1 MRQICRNAADADCRS
16 QGRCVLPSPEKLAK
30 EGKFLEAAKLY
41 EEQALQTKDV
51 YKKRR
56 FLNFAARCYESAG
69 EFSLAVKC
77 FLESGD
83 SDAALSSA
91 VKVKNA
97 KIVSDAVV
105 AAGRKEG
112 ATEFFLRCVL
122 RFVEEREFDVA
133 RSFCK
138 ETLQLGHSSLAE
150 ALLSEIDGVMEGKA
164 EKVASGIKIAQS
176 SGEDIELTKEI
187 GFVGNKFLANMPKI
201 QSEVREVP
209 TRCPECGA
217 PLPVHM
223 RHGKVI
229 ECEYCGFTVRLD

>member
-1 MRQICRNAADADCRS
+1 MRRICRNVADVGCRS

-41 EEQALQTKDV
+41 EERALQTKDV
-51 YKKRR
+51 HKKRR

-77 FLESGD
+77 FLESAD
-83 SDAALSSA
+83 VDAALGSA

-105 AAGRKEG
+105 EAGRKENAVG
-112 ATEFFLRCVL
+112 FLLRCAL
-122 RFVEEREFDVA
+122 RFVEEREFDVT
-133 RSFCK
+133 RSFCM
-138 ETLQLGHSSLAE
+138 EALQFGHSSLAE
-150 ALLSEIDGVMEGKA
+150 ALLSVIDGVMEGKA
-164 EKVASGIKIAQS
+164 EKVASGVKMAQS
-176 SGEDIELTKEI
+176 SGEDVELAREI
-187 GFVGNKFLANMPKI
+187 GFVGNKFLANMPKV

-217 PLPVHM
+217 PLPAHM

>member
-1 MRQICRNAADADCRS
+1 MRQICRNAADVDCRGR
-16 QGRCVLPSPEKLAK
+16 GRCVLPSPEKLAK

-41 EEQALQTKDV
+41 EERALQTKDV
-51 YKKRR
+51 HKKRR

-83 SDAALSSA
+83 SDSALDSA

-105 AAGRKEG
+105 AADRKED
-112 ATEFFLRCVL
+112 AVRFFLRCTL

-138 ETLQLGHSSLAE
+138 EGLQFGHSSLAN

-164 EKVASGIKIAQS
+164 EKVASGIKMAQS
-176 SGEDIELTKEI
+176 SGEDIELTREI
-187 GFVGNKFLANMPKI
+187 GFVGNKFLANMPKA
-201 QSEVREVP
+201 QSEIREVP

-217 PLPVHM
+217 PLPAHM
-223 RHGKVI
+223 RRGKVI